1 MTENEIEKLAIALLE
16 HQGYTYINGV
26 HLAPD
31 TPDSERTTFEEVVLK
46 QRLENAVRRINPT
59 IPLDAQQDAVKQILR
74 IASPDVLSNNETFH
88 RLLTEGIPVTKRV
101 NGQERGD
108 RVFLID
114 FENPLHNEFL
124 VVNQFTIVE
133 NGVNKRPDIILFVNG
148 LPLVVIE
155 LKNAT
160 DDKTTIQSAFRQIET
175 YKAMISSLFTFN
187 AFSVISDGL
196 EAKAGTISA
205 GLSRFMAWKT
215 SDGVKEASKQISQL
229 ETLIKGMLQPSV
241 LLDLVRHFVVFE
253 KFKKED
259 ADGIVTVQTVKKLAA
274 YHQYY
279 AVNRAVESTK
289 RASGF
294 VSKQTIGNLLNESP
308 ESYGLPGVKNQPEGD
323 RKGGV
328 VWHTQGSG
336 KSLSMVFYTGKIVLA
351 LDNPTILVITDRNDL
366 DDQLFDTFAA
376 SKQLLRQDPVQA
388 TDRKQLKDLLK
399 VNSGGVIFTTI
410 QKFQPEEGNV
420 FETLSTRENIIVI
433 ADEAHRTQYGFSA
446 KTVDDKDE
454 SGNVIGK
461 KIVYGFAKY
470 MRDALP
476 NATYLGFTGTPIEST
491 DVNTPAV
498 FGNYVDIYDIAQAV
512 EDGATVRIFY
522 ESRLAKVKLTEE
534 GKELVDELDDELD
547 QEDLTSTQ
555 KAKSKWTQLEALIG
569 GKQRVQNIAA
579 DIVNHFTQRQEV
591 FQGKGMIV
599 SMSRR
604 IAADLYNAIIAI
616 KPEWHSDDLKKGKI
630 KVIMTSAS
638 SDGPALA
645 KFHTTKEQRRMLAER
660 MKDPNDELELVI
672 VRDMWL
678 TGFDAPSM
686 HTLYIDKPMKGHNLM
701 QAIARV
707 NRVYKDKPGGLI
719 VDYLGIASDLKK
731 ALAFYSDAGG
741 KGDPAVAQEQAVAL
755 MLEKIEVISAMY
767 HGFPYEDY
775 FDADT
780 SKKLSM
786 ILAAE
791 DHILGLENG
800 KKRYIDEV
808 TALSKAFAIAIPH
821 DQAMDAKDEISF
833 FQAVK
838 ARLAK
843 FDSTGSG
850 KTDEEIETTIRQVID
865 QALVS
870 DQVIDVF
877 DAAGIKKPDIS
888 ILSDDFLM
896 ELKGMQHKNV
906 ALEVLKK
913 LLNDEIKS
921 RTKTNLVQS
930 KKLLEMLEQSIN
942 RYHNKILTA
951 AEVIDELIKLSKNIV
966 EMDDEPKKLG
976 LTSYEYAFY
985 TAVSNNDSA
994 IELLQQEKL
1003 RELAV
1008 ELTNT
1013 IQQNATI
1020 DWNIK
1025 ESVRA
1030 KLKVAVKRLLRKY
1043 GYPPDMQLLAT
1054 ETVLKQAEM
1063 LAKELSA

>member
-31 TPDSERTTFEEVVLK
+31 AVDLERSSFEEVVLK
-46 QRLENAVRRINPT
+46 QRLENAVRRINPN

-74 IASPDVLSNNETFH
+74 IASPDVLSNNESFH

-101 NGQERGD
+101 YGQERGD

-114 FENPLHNEFL
+114 FENPFHNEFL

-215 SDGVKEASKQISQL
+215 TDGISEASKQISQL

-294 VSKQTIGNLLNESP
+294 VSKKTIGNLLNESP

-454 SGNVIGK
+454 KGNVIGK

-547 QEDLTSTQ
+547 QEDLTATQ

-591 FQGKGMIV
+591 FQGKAMIV

-638 SDGPALA
+638 SDGPELA

-741 KGDPAVAQEQAVAL
+741 KGDPAVAQEQAVTL

-767 HGFPYEDY
+767 HGFHYEDY

-896 ELKGMQHKNV
+896 ELKDMQHKNV

-951 AEVIDELIKLSKNIV
+951 AEVIDELINLSKDIV
-966 EMDDEPKKLG
+966 EMDSEPQKLG
-976 LTSYEYAFY
+976 LSEYEYAFY

-994 IELLQQEKL
+994 KELLQQEKL

-1013 IQQNATI
+1013 IKQNASI

>member
-1 MTENEIEKLAIALLE
+1 MTENEIEQLAIALLE

-26 HLAPD
+26 YLAPD
-31 TPDSERTTFEEVVLK
+31 AGDLERTSFEEVVLK
-46 QRLENAVRRINPT
+46 QRLENAVRRINPN

-101 NGQERGD
+101 DGQERGD

-215 SDGVKEASKQISQL
+215 TDGISEASRQISQL
-229 ETLIKGMLQPSV
+229 ETLIKGMLQPTV

-253 KFKKED
+253 KFRKED
-259 ADGIVTVQTVKKLAA
+259 AEGIVTVQTVKKLAA

-294 VSKQTIGNLLNESP
+294 ISKQTLGNLLNESP

-351 LDNPTILVITDRNDL
+351 LDNPTVLVITDRNDL

-420 FETLSTRENIIVI
+420 FETLSARENIIVI

-454 SGNVIGK
+454 NGNVIGK

-547 QEDLTSTQ
+547 QEDLTTTQ

-569 GKQRVQNIAA
+569 GKQRVQNIAT
-579 DIVNHFTQRQEV
+579 DIVGHFTQRQEV

-604 IAADLYNAIIAI
+604 IAAELYNAIIAI

-638 SDGPALA
+638 SDGPELA

-741 KGDPAVAQEQAVAL
+741 KGDPAVAQEQAVAF

-791 DHILGLENG
+791 DHILGLEDG

-888 ILSDDFLM
+888 ILSDEFLM
-896 ELKGMQHKNV
+896 ELKDMQHKNV

-921 RTKTNLVQS
+921 RAKTNLVQS

-951 AEVIDELIKLSKNIV
+951 AEVIDELIHLSKDIV
-966 EMDDEPKKLG
+966 QLDSEAQKLG
-976 LTSYEYAFY
+976 LSEYEYAFY
-985 TAVSNNDSA
+985 TAVANNDSA
-994 IELLQQEKL
+994 LELIQKDRL

-1013 IQQNATI
+1013 IKQNASI

-1063 LAKELSA
+1063 LAKELSN

>member
-896 ELKGMQHKNV
+896 ELKDMQHKNV

-1013 IQQNATI
+1013 IQQNASI